1 MVATDMSYEKSTRI
15 KGLAWDHE
23 RCCGPLDASIPL
35 FKKDNPHIEI
45 QWDKQPLSAFG
56 EGDLNQVLKQYD
68 LLIIDHPFIG
78 EASEGNYFHD
88 LKNLLPDG
96 LIEAHSL
103 DAVGPSFE
111 SYCHNEQ
118 LLALPIDT
126 ASQVAVSRPDIME
139 SQGWHLP
146 RTYQELIEL
155 SKAVQKK
162 GLYIGYPAADIDIMC
177 SYLTI
182 SAALGSPL
190 KDDGAFTDFTT
201 FSKTIGMLK
210 EMLSFAH
217 PDSLEWNPI
226 QCYDYMIEHDDIP
239 YSPLGFGYL
248 NYSASAFSTKLS
260 FHNIV
265 AFNNELPARCGLL
278 GGAGIA
284 ISKHSDKPQ
293 EAAKYLAF
301 LCSPEY
307 QSSGYIFAGG
317 QPAFGAAWRNKQAD
331 EQFGHF
337 FSQTL
342 EATEHAYLRPR
353 FSGFMTFFRSA
364 MPVIASLVTS
374 DSGNTTHAWKDLS
387 ERFKTCQPSQAK
399 TIKDF

>member
-1 MVATDMSYEKSTRI
+1 MSYEQSTTI

-35 FKKDNPHIEI
+35 FKKDNPHIDI

-56 EGDLNQVLKQYD
+56 EGDLNQMLQQYD

-78 EASEGNYFHD
+78 EAKEGRYFHD
-88 LKNLLPDG
+88 LKRLLPHE
-96 LIEAHSL
+96 LIDAHRR
-103 DAVGPSFE
+103 DAVGPSFQ
-111 SYCHNEQ
+111 SYCHHDQ
-118 LLALPIDT
+118 LLALPIDA
-126 ASQVAVSRPDIME
+126 ASQVAVSRPDVMA
-139 SQGWHLP
+139 SHGWQSP
-146 RTYQELIEL
+146 KTYQELIAL
-155 SKAVQKK
+155 SKKVQKK
-162 GLYIGYPAADIDIMC
+162 GLYIGYPAAEIDIMC

-190 KDDGAFTDFTT
+190 KEEGAFTDFTT
-201 FSKTIGMLK
+201 FSKTISMLK
-210 EMLSFAH
+210 AMLSYAH
-217 PDSLEWNPI
+217 PNALSWNPI
-226 QCYDYMIEHDDIP
+226 QCYDYMIEHDDVP

-248 NYSASAFSTKLS
+248 NYSSTACSTPLS

-265 AFNNELPARCGLL
+265 AFNNTLPARCGLL

-284 ISKHSDKPQ
+284 ISKHSDNPE

-301 LCSPEY
+301 LCSPDY

-317 QPAFGAAWRNKQAD
+317 QPAFGAAWRNQKAD

-374 DSGNTTHAWKDLS
+374 DTSNTSQVWKELS
-387 ERFKTCQPSQAK
+387 ERFATCQPSPNQDHEGSLA
-399 TIKDF
+399 